1 MKLTLSIETS
11 SSDYGVA
18 LSAGRDLVRHQTV
31 SRLTPGFVNV
41 GELAAATLREAGH
54 GFEDLERL
62 AVNVGPGNLGSVRA
76 GVSYANGLAFSLQVP
91 VLGVDSLTLTAIQA
105 GRPGG
110 PPCCASATP
119 GAATSTPDSS
129 VRAPPS

>member
-1 MKLTLSIETS
+1 M
-11 SSDYGVA
+11 
-18 LSAGRDLVRHQTV
+18 